1 MNMQLRSRASCEMA
15 LAGVSFG
22 LFALTLVYP
31 EWIEAVT
38 GFEPD
43 AGSGAL
49 EYAVAGALL
58 LVALGSAALAKRDRR
73 RLALERR

>member
-1 MNMQLRSRASCEMA
+1 MNMPLRSRARFEMA

-31 EWIEAVT
+31 EWIESLT
-38 GFEPD
+38 GFDPD

-49 EYAVAGALL
+49 EFAVAGALL
-58 LVALGSAALAKRDRR
+58 LVALVSPALASRDRR

>member
-1 MNMQLRSRASCEMA
+1 MNMHLRSRARWELA

-31 EWIEAVT
+31 EWIEALS

-43 AGSGAL
+43 ARSGAL
-49 EYAVAGALL
+49 EFAVAGALL
-58 LVALGSAALAKRDRR
+58 LVALVSAALASRDRR
-73 RLALERR
+73 RVALERR